1 MRLRDVFKAVEAG
14 GIGGGAGSGD
24 FNFSA
29 PEVRNL
35 GQPVLGSPLLITPE
49 FTVEGSA
56 VVEVTAYIELT
67 NEGGWWT
74 PGLLHNGASVW
85 GDDGNPLGGAVALP
99 ADVFG
104 YVAFTPRGVMTGVG
118 YDAPAAPPNGRGAH
132 AGEPLAVSQ
141 DLASTGNL
149 IVLPSGT
156 HRLAL
161 GIAPDLNDGSH
172 AAGSPDVVTRN
183 VAFSVRVIR

>member
-104 YVAFTPRGVMTGVG
+104 Y
-118 YDAPAAPPNGRGAH
+118 DAPAAPPNGRGAH